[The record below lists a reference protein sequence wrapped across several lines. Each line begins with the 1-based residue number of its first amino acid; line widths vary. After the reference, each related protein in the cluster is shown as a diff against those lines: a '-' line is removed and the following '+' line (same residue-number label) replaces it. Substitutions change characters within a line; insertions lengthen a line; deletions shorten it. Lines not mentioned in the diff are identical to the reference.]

1 LNLVIDASLTMAWY
15 FADET
20 TEVTEELFDRVTA
33 RGALVPGH
41 WRLEV
46 ANAFQ
51 SAIRR
56 KRSDA
61 VYRDASLADLML
73 LPITIDSHTNSYAW
87 SATLRLAEKFSLTG
101 TGSRPP
107 NLPATTSTASPA
119 AQPVPIVRRWRRN
132 SGAQAS
138 SPACRLAAS

>member
-1 LNLVIDASLTMAWY
+1 MAWY
-15 FADET
+15 FEDES
-20 TEVTEELFDRVTA
+20 TEVTDELLDRVTA

-61 VYRDASLADLML
+61 VYRDRSLAELML
-73 LPITIDSHTNSYAW
+73 LPITIDAQTNSYAW
-87 SATLRLAEKFSLTG
+87 SATLRLAERFSLTVYDAAYLELAQRH
-101 TGSRPP
+101 SVP
-107 NLPATTSTASPA
+107 LATLDRELNA
-119 AQPVPIVRRWRRN
+119 A
-132 SGAQAS
+132 
-138 SPACRLAAS
+138 AAGLNIESLGR